1 MSLAVNSLVAE
12 IGDLVSLPEVVMQ
25 VNEMVDNDRYNATD
39 IGRVISQDPGLSTR
53 LLKIANSSMY
63 GNMREIDNIN
73 HAVVILGTKQIRDLV
88 FSTVATK
95 VFDGIPND
103 IISVEDFWHHSLYCA
118 LLARSFARNSRK
130 INADTMFT
138 AGLLHDI
145 GHLVLMNRVPEQA
158 AASILLTIQGDATI
172 DLLDAERE
180 IIGFTHAEVG
190 ASLARQWHLPD
201 ILIECIEFHHNPL
214 EAEKHP
220 EAVAYVHIANTIS
233 SLPYDDVP
241 VEGDQLQVEPGAWE
255 MTGLDMDMDMIQ
267 SSIIEV
273 QEQLVETKKILFDD

>member
-1 MSLAVNSLVAE
+1 MSLAVNNLVAE

-25 VNEMVDNDRYNATD
+25 VNEMVDNDRYNASD

-63 GNMREIDNIN
+63 GNMRKIDNIN

-118 LLARSFARNSRK
+118 LLARSLTRSSRK

-145 GHLVLMNRVPEQA
+145 GHLVLMNRMPEQA
-158 AASILLTIQGDATI
+158 TASIMLTIQGDATI

-220 EAVAYVHIANTIS
+220 EAVAYVHIANAIS

-241 VEGDQLQVEPGAWE
+241 VVDDQLHIEPGVWE
-255 MTGLDMDMDMIQ
+255 ITGLDKNVIQ
-267 SSIIEV
+267 SSIVEV
-273 QEQLVETKKILFDD
+273 QKQLVETKKILFDD